1 MKLVTTNKSFRKHF
15 PNLLIHERKDMDY
28 RPSLYEQ
35 ETVITFSKADAD
47 ADIDTYEPRL
57 IKRLD
62 KLAEENPGTIKQT
75 GDTGDG
81 GFSYTIPKNLVRI
94 RIPAKLSEEERKA
107 IGRRLAKCRK
117 DRKEK
122 HEL

>member
-1 MKLVTTNKSFRKHF
+1 
-15 PNLLIHERKDMDY
+15 MDY